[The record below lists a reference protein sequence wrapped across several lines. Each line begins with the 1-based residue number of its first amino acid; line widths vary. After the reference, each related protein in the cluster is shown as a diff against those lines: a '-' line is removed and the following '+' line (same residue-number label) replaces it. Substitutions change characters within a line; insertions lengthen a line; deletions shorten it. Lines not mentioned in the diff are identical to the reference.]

1 MDQISSGLR
10 LAAPRMY
17 PGKIL
22 DLWQAEM
29 TKSKLLLSNLVPKLS
44 TLLAMQQSAPTYAIT
59 KTMLDT
65 RVNAP
70 LVWPWTWIIPRVFP
84 RVLMTLLCFTVER
97 VIVFQRLGFVMELQI
112 VKILQMN

>member
-10 LAAPRMY
+10 LVAPRMY

-22 DLWQAEM
+22 YLWRAEM
-29 TKSKLLLSNLVPKLS
+29 TKSKLLLSNPVPKLS
-44 TLLAMQQSAPTYAIT
+44 TLLAMQPSAPIFATT

-70 LVWPWTWIIPRVFP
+70 LVWPWTLIIPRVFP
-84 RVLMTLLCFTVER
+84 HVLMTLLCSTVER